1 MIQLRHRFALLAFL
15 FLLAV
20 AFMASVSRHVRGQQR
35 TNGSASRTAQH
46 DLSQEELASLAKP
59 AVVRIVQHT
68 EGTATIKPFKIDLKN
83 LAILPDP
90 HGQPTVFALDEY
102 ITGSGFIIN
111 SDGYIMTNS
120 HVISYQTVKLSVIY
134 RSAYE
139 AIMSAA
145 ASMSEEDQQATP
157 TDEDKLD
164 AFGDRVVEYLLKE
177 GSFDIKK
184 SLAVLNPSSK
194 KEKLADLF
202 AEGFPAKTISVY
214 DDFYKDNQDAAI
226 IKIDQRGLPS
236 IKIGDPSSIKMGE
249 KIYIFGFPATAEFN
263 QKNLLESTF
272 TQGVVSA
279 FKDSENKDFK
289 IFQTDAKVSQ
299 GSSGGPLLN
308 GNGEVIGLITYQTG
322 ELDQGAG
329 DNFAFAI
336 PITIAGQ
343 IVEKNYISQLS
354 AETAKPAEGG
364 YSYHFR
370 AGLNHLLG
378 QNCASAIKEFNLAK
392 QDINPDF
399 QADRQIDPYIERCR
413 GIIASGS
420 SIDSGW
426 DIFRNK
432 IKSTD
437 YFIWILAAAG
447 GMMVIILV
455 AVILVLVSRISKE
468 EKEIAQLENVVDRI
482 SQKIDSPEKNDTQ
495 TGKIK
500 PPNNS

>member
-1 MIQLRHRFALLAFL
+1 MDRPRHQFAILALLFS
-15 FLLAV
+15 LALV
-20 AFMASVSRHVRGQQR
+20 FAACATRHARGQQR
-35 TNGSASRTAQH
+35 VNGSSAGTAQYA
-46 DLSQEELASLAKP
+46 LSQEELASLAKP

-68 EGTATIKPFKIDLKN
+68 EGKATIKPFKIDLKN

-90 HGQPTVFALDEY
+90 GGQPTVFTLDEY
-102 ITGSGFIIN
+102 ITGSGFVIN
-111 SDGYIMTNS
+111 SDGYVMTNS

-134 RSAYE
+134 RSAYD
-139 AIMSAA
+139 AIMVAA
-145 ASMSEEDQQATP
+145 ASMSEEDQQKTP
-157 TDEDKLD
+157 TDEEKLD

-177 GSFDIKK
+177 SSFDIKK
-184 SLAVLNPSSK
+184 SLAVLNPSSQ

-236 IKIGDPSSIKMGE
+236 IKIGDPASVKMGE

-308 GNGEVIGLITYQTG
+308 GSGEVIGLITYQTG

-336 PITIAGQ
+336 PITIARQ
-343 IVEKNYISQLS
+343 IVEKNYLSQLS
-354 AETAKPAEGG
+354 QETARPVEGG
-364 YSYHFR
+364 YFSHFR
-370 AGLNHLLG
+370 SGLDYLLG

-392 QDINPDF
+392 QGVNPDF

-413 GIIASGS
+413 VMIASGS
-420 SIDSGW
+420 SIDSDW
-426 DIFRNK
+426 DVFRNK
-432 IKSTD
+432 IRSTD
-437 YFIWILAAAG
+437 YFIWILAGVG
-447 GMMVIILV
+447 GMMVIVLV
-455 AVILVLVSRISKE
+455 AVILVLVARISKE
-468 EKEIAQLENVVDRI
+468 EKEIAKLEHTVDSI
-482 SQKIDSPEKNDTQ
+482 NQKIGSPEKPAVPTNGNT
-495 TGKIK
+495 
-500 PPNNS
+500 PSNNS